1 MKKPEPQF
9 NIGDIVRV
17 IEPCMAINMKDNEEG
32 KKLDIEEVCL
42 VGDEG
47 LIITE
52 VEYLKR
58 QNEYLYR
65 VLTEN
70 SEDAKMFSLSEQQL
84 TPFD

>member
-1 MKKPEPQF
+1 MKKLEPQF
-9 NIGDIVRV
+9 KVGDVVRV
-17 IEPCMAINMKDNEEG
+17 IEPCMVFNMKDGED
-32 KKLDIEEVCL
+32 KKLDVDEICL

-47 LIITE
+47 LVIAE

-70 SEDAKMFSLSEQQL
+70 SLDAKMYQLSEQQITL
-84 TPFD
+84 FD

>member
-1 MKKPEPQF
+1 MKKAEPQF
-9 NIGDIVRV
+9 KIGDVVRV
-17 IEPCMAINMKDNEEG
+17 VEPCLVLNMKDGED
-32 KKLDIEEVCL
+32 KKLDVDEICL

-47 LIITE
+47 LVIAE

-70 SEDAKMFSLSEQQL
+70 SLDAKMYQLSEQQITL
-84 TPFD
+84 FD

>member
-1 MKKPEPQF
+1 MKKAEPQF
-9 NIGDIVRV
+9 KIGDVVRV
-17 IEPCMAINMKDNEEG
+17 VEPCMAINMKDGEN
-32 KKLDIEEVCL
+32 KKLDVDEICL

-47 LIITE
+47 LVIAE

-70 SEDAKMFSLSEQQL
+70 SLDAKMYQLSEQQITL
-84 TPFD
+84 FD

>member
-1 MKKPEPQF
+1 MKKLEPQF
-9 NIGDIVRV
+9 KVGDVVRV
-17 IEPCMAINMKDNEEG
+17 IEPCMVINMKDGDN
-32 KKLDIEEVCL
+32 KKLDIDEICL

-47 LIITE
+47 LVIAE

-70 SEDAKMFSLSEQQL
+70 SLDAKMYQLSEQQITL
-84 TPFD
+84 FD

>member
-1 MKKPEPQF
+1 
-9 NIGDIVRV
+9 
-17 IEPCMAINMKDNEEG
+17 MKDGED
-32 KKLDIEEVCL
+32 KKLDVDEICL

-47 LIITE
+47 LVIAE

-70 SEDAKMFSLSEQQL
+70 SLDAKMYQLSEQQITL
-84 TPFD
+84 FD

>member
-1 MKKPEPQF
+1 MKKAEPQF
-9 NIGDIVRV
+9 KIGDVVRV
-17 IEPCMAINMKDNEEG
+17 VEPCMAINMKDGED
-32 KKLDIEEVCL
+32 KKLDVDEICL

-47 LIITE
+47 LVIAE

-70 SEDAKMFSLSEQQL
+70 SLDAKMYQLSEQQITL
-84 TPFD
+84 FD